1 VRIAVVGA
9 GGVGGY
15 FGGRLALAGQEVFL
29 IARGEHLD
37 AIRREGLR
45 VRSVAGD
52 FEVRTP
58 ASDDPADVGPVD
70 CVLFC
75 VKSYETEA
83 AAAPL
88 GPLLRD
94 DTAVV
99 SLQNGVDNEDILA
112 RVLGGQHVVGGV
124 AFIFSAIAEPGV
136 IVQTGGPRR
145 ILVGEL
151 DGSPSDRVERLVST
165 CLAAG
170 IDAEA
175 RADIRLAL
183 WDKLAFICAQAG
195 MTAAVRLPIG
205 EIREVPES
213 MEMFRRIVE
222 EVRTVAAAEGVKL
235 EEDAMD
241 RHEAFARSL
250 EPGSFSSLHDDLVRG
265 NRMELEALHGSVVR
279 RARVHDVPVPACEAV
294 YAILRPWAVQNER
307 PSG

>member
-1 VRIAVVGA
+1 MRIAVVGA

-15 FGGRLALAGQEVFL
+15 FGGRLAQAGQEVLL

-37 AIRREGLR
+37 AIEREGLR

-58 ASDDPADVGPVD
+58 ASDDPAEVGPVD
-70 CVLFC
+70 YVLFC
-75 VKSYETEA
+75 VKSYETES

-88 GPLLRD
+88 RPLLD
-94 DTAVV
+94 DHTAVV

-112 RVLGGQHVVGGV
+112 RVLGEQHVVGGV
-124 AFIFSAIAEPGV
+124 AFIFSRIAEPGV
-136 IVQTGGPRR
+136 IAQTGGPRR

-151 DGSPSDRVERLVST
+151 DGSPSDRVERLVAT
-165 CLAAG
+165 CHAAG

-175 RADIRLAL
+175 RTDIRLAL

-195 MTAAVRLPIG
+195 MTAAIRLPIG
-205 EIREVPES
+205 EIREVPEA

-222 EVRTVAAAEGVKL
+222 EVRTVAAAEGVQL
-235 EEDAMD
+235 DEHAMD

-250 EPGSFSSLHDDLVRG
+250 EPASFSSLHDDLVRG
-265 NRMELEALHGSVVR
+265 HRMELEALHGSVVR
-279 RARVHDVPVPACEAV
+279 RANVHGVPVPACKAV
-294 YAILRPWAVQNER
+294 YAILRPWAIQNER
-307 PSG
+307 SSS